1 MNKILT
7 LLAALMLQ
15 ILTPVS
21 AQESGTELT
30 GAQKDR
36 ERLIDLALSLE
47 ADFGRTLQD
56 FTQLQKDYAKLLKEK
71 AVPDQS
77 GKVQDLQGKLKQALA
92 KIAEKRPT
100 GPDPHNQELLKQDMV
115 NLRNE
120 LHRERQDLMVARARL
135 IRANELESQLD
146 KETIGKIQA
155 TKELKQIKTEHAK
168 LLSELK
174 STMVRLEKAEQGHEI
189 AIARINSLQK
199 ENLTLKEKVKTQDAE
214 IARLLPIEQQYKKAT
229 IAATELKKE
238 QSRLSKTL

>member
-92 KIAEKRPT
+92 KIAE
-100 GPDPHNQELLKQDMV
+100 
-115 NLRNE
+115 
-120 LHRERQDLMVARARL
+120 
-135 IRANELESQLD
+135 
-146 KETIGKIQA
+146 
-155 TKELKQIKTEHAK
+155 
-168 LLSELK
+168 
-174 STMVRLEKAEQGHEI
+174 
-189 AIARINSLQK
+189 
-199 ENLTLKEKVKTQDAE
+199 
-214 IARLLPIEQQYKKAT
+214 
-229 IAATELKKE
+229 
-238 QSRLSKTL
+238 

>member
-21 AQESGTELT
+21 AQESGTELS

-36 ERLIDLALSLE
+36 ERLIDLALRLE

-56 FTQLQKDYAKLLKEK
+56 FTQLQKDYAKLLKKK

-77 GKVQDLQGKLKQALA
+77 GKVQDLQEKLKQALA

-100 GPDPHNQELLKQDMV
+100 GPDPINQKLLKQDMV

-135 IRANELESQLD
+135 IRVC
-146 KETIGKIQA
+146 
-155 TKELKQIKTEHAK
+155 
-168 LLSELK
+168 LLYTSP
-174 STMVRLEKAEQGHEI
+174 SPR
-189 AIARINSLQK
+189 
-199 ENLTLKEKVKTQDAE
+199 D
-214 IARLLPIEQQYKKAT
+214 
-229 IAATELKKE
+229 
-238 QSRLSKTL
+238 